1 MVRSYSFAIIR
12 FAPDQARGEQLNI
25 GLIVFTETGADVRL
39 SHRLDRLKVMSAALN
54 LNTVARVAQ
63 SLAVLDASSINEG
76 KRAVADR
83 VKILAKLGPITLSD
97 IGTLVTNKDGSYED
111 RIHDLMQF
119 YIEPE
124 PVFTRVAKKKTRL
137 ISDVKAAFKNLKVLA
152 SNKDDIN
159 SHRIIAGYRV
169 DDGLVADLVLK
180 NGSYHVVET
189 VDVLGDENVLRRA
202 ISNIAISALVLES
215 ARMKFG
221 EDTKS
226 RLVYQ
231 ASAALEKFARPSLD
245 AAQHQGAELINWASV
260 DDRLKFINTL
270 SSLAVPMEGQKN
282 KRFIV
287 SKQDGFIH

>member
-25 GLIVFTETGADVRL
+25 GLIIFTETGADVRL

-54 LNTVARVAQ
+54 LDTVARVAQ

-76 KRAVADR
+76 KQAVADR
-83 VKILAKLGPITLSD
+83 FKNLTKLGPITLSD
-97 IGTLVTNKDGSYED
+97 LGTLVTNKDGSYED

-119 YIEPE
+119 YVEPE
-124 PVFTRVAKKKTRL
+124 PAFTRVTKKKTRL
-137 ISDVKAAFKNLKVLA
+137 ISDVKAAFKKLKVLA
-152 SNKDDIN
+152 SNKDDIH

-221 EDTKS
+221 QDTKS

-231 ASAALEKFARPSLD
+231 ASASLEKFARPSLD

-260 DDRLKFINTL
+260 EDRLKFIKTF
-270 SSLAVPMEGQKN
+270 SALAVPMEVKKN